1 MFMKHLR
8 RLLTVLLLLVAFKA
22 SAAADNTSLVVELRD
37 GSTANFLLADKP
49 KITFTAQLMSI
60 VSETFSMDFNRGDVK
75 MYRFVCD
82 DVSTSVE
89 TPMESNA
96 KVENNTL
103 LLSGVN
109 DGTAVVIYNANGM
122 VVKQD
127 LAVDGNCSVSLDGL
141 AAGVYIVTFKN
152 TTFKFLKR

>member
-1 MFMKHLR
+1 MKHLR
-8 RLLTVLLLLVAFKA
+8 RLLIVLLLLVAFKA

-49 KITFTAQLMSI
+49 KITFTERLMSI

-122 VVKQD
+122 VVKQAA
-127 LAVDGNCSVSLDGL
+127 AVDGNCTISLDGL
-141 AAGVYIVTFKN
+141 ATGTYIVTFKN